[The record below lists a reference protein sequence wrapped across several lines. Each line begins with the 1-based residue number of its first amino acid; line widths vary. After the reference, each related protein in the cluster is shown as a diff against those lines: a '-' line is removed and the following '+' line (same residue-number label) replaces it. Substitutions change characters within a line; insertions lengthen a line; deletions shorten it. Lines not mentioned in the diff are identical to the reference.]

1 MKVAVD
7 EQIFALQRHG
17 GISRVFYELIKQYV
31 DDPRFGVQVLPFDRP
46 IINEYVLTDR
56 ALADYLHAV
65 ASTSTVTGLFKQAA
79 PGKYDKE
86 AEIVHHT
93 FYLPPGLYRY
103 RNAKRII
110 TIHDM
115 IPELMRNTKRRL
127 DFATRKRKFLESADH
142 VICVSQSTLND
153 VNRIWPDIQVPMTV
167 IHHGVNPAFSPNAQ
181 RDESLPDNFIAHIGN
196 RAEYKDAWTLT
207 QAFQWIASD
216 FPDLVLLYVG
226 GGKPT
231 QQELKQWGG
240 NIQWREATE
249 SELTSIYAQARL
261 CVVPSRYEGFGLPAL
276 EGLAS
281 GTPQI
286 LADTSSLPE
295 VGGTAARYFTPGN
308 ISQLAD
314 LMTEVLTD
322 KELAEQMSEEGLT
335 QAKNFTRVAH
345 AEATAGVYRATL
357 NQT

>member
-1 MKVAVD
+1 MKVAID

-17 GISRVFYELIKQYV
+17 GISRVFYELIRQYV
-31 DDPRFGVQVLPFDRP
+31 DNPNFGVDVLPFDRP

-65 ASTSTVTGLFKQAA
+65 ASNSTITGLFKQAA

-103 RNAKRII
+103 KNAKRIV
-110 TIHDM
+110 TIYDM

-127 DFATRKRKFLESADH
+127 DFATRKRKFLEAADH
-142 VICVSQSTLND
+142 VTCISQSTIND
-153 VNRIWPDIQVPMTV
+153 VQRIWPDIQVPMSVTYL
-167 IHHGVNPAFSPNAQ
+167 GVNPVFNPNTPF
-181 RDESLPDNFIAHIGN
+181 DSTLPENYILHVGN
-196 RAEYKDAWTLT
+196 RAGYKDAWTLT
-207 QAFQWIASD
+207 SAFNALSPD

-231 QQELKQWGG
+231 PEELKQWGP
-240 NIQWREATE
+240 NIQWREVPEAQLPAVYT
-249 SELTSIYAQARL
+249 QARM

-281 GTPQI
+281 GTAQI

-295 VGGTAARYFTPGN
+295 VGGSAARYFTPGSIPQLRDLIAEVLTN
-308 ISQLAD
+308 SQLA
-314 LMTEVLTD
+314 ME
-322 KELAEQMSEEGLT
+322 MSEAGLE
-335 QAKNFTRVAH
+335 QARKFTWSGFAD
-345 AEATAGVYRATL
+345 ATAHVYRETL
-357 NQT
+357 G

>member
-1 MKVAVD
+1 MRVAID

-31 DDPRFGVQVLPFDRP
+31 DDPNFGVEVLPFDRP

-56 ALADYLHAV
+56 GLSDYLHAV
-65 ASTSTVTGLFKQAA
+65 ASTSTLTGLFKQAA
-79 PGKYDKE
+79 PGKYDKQ

-103 RNAKRII
+103 RNAKRIV
-110 TIHDM
+110 TIYDM

-127 DFATRKRKFLESADH
+127 DFATRKRKFLEAADH
-142 VICVSQSTLND
+142 VTCISQSTIND
-153 VNRIWPDIQVPMTV
+153 VKRIWPDLQVPMSVTYL
-167 IHHGVNPAFSPNAQ
+167 GVNPIFNPNTPY
-181 RDESLPDNFIAHIGN
+181 DPSFPENYILHVGN
-196 RAEYKDAWTLT
+196 RADYKDAWTLT
-207 QAFQWIASD
+207 SAFNALAPD

-231 QQELKQWGG
+231 PEELKQWGA
-240 NIQWREATE
+240 NIQWREVAE
-249 SELTSIYAQARL
+249 AQLPAVYAQARL

-295 VGGTAARYFTPGN
+295 VGGSAARYFTPGS
-308 ISQLAD
+308 IPQLTD
-314 LMTEVLTD
+314 LIAEVLTND
-322 KELAEQMSEEGLT
+322 QLSSEMSRTGLEQ
-335 QAKNFTRVAH
+335 ARKFTWSGFAD
-345 AEATAGVYRATL
+345 ATAHVYRETL
-357 NQT
+357 G

>member
-1 MKVAVD
+1 MRVAID

-31 DDPRFGVQVLPFDRP
+31 DDPNFGVEVLPFDRP

-56 ALADYLHAV
+56 ALSDYLHAV
-65 ASTSTVTGLFKQAA
+65 ASTSTISGLFKQAA
-79 PGKYDKE
+79 PGKYDKQ

-103 RNAKRII
+103 KDAKRIV

-127 DFATRKRKFLESADH
+127 DFATRKQKFLEAADH

-153 VNRIWPDIQVPMTV
+153 VQRIWPDIQVPMTV
-167 IHHGVNPAFSPNAQ
+167 IHHGVNPAFTPDAP

-207 QAFQWIASD
+207 QAFQKISPD

-231 QQELKQWGG
+231 QLELKQWSGG
-240 NIQWREATE
+240 NIRWREATE
-249 SELTSIYAQARL
+249 GELPSIYAQARL

-295 VGGTAARYFTPGN
+295 VGGSAARYFTPGN
-308 ISQLAD
+308 IPQLAD

-322 KELAEQMSEEGLT
+322 AQLAQDMTEAGLIRA
-335 QAKNFTRVAH
+335 AKFTRAAH
-345 AEATAGVYRATL
+345 AKATAHVYRETL
-357 NQT
+357 G